1 MKRNIYYDNENIS
14 DALVA
19 DIVFLMLPKISEAIE
34 WLDNPDNYPPYI
46 YEYTEKAT
54 NDRIVVLVH
63 KNKQSIS
70 VKIIKDT
77 KQ

>member
-14 DALVA
+14 DELAANV
-19 DIVFLMLPKISEAIE
+19 VFLMLPEISKAIE
-34 WLDNPDNYPPYI
+34 WLDNPDYYPPYI
-46 YEYTEKAT
+46 VEYTQTET
-54 NDRIVVLVH
+54 SDRIVVLVH

-70 VKIIKDT
+70 VKIIKYT